1 MQRRDFFR
9 TGAAAGATALTAL
22 TTNAG
27 EAMVIPAARRDHPRQ
42 QGSIR
47 QSVCKWCFRDMSV
60 EELAVAAKTIGIQ
73 SIELLGPEDFPTLK
87 AHGLVCAM
95 ANGPSGINRGWNRV
109 ENHDAFVPAFDQ
121 RIQEVA
127 EAGFPNVITFSG
139 NRDGMGDEQGLEN
152 CVTGLRRILPAAERH
167 GVTVCMELLNS
178 KVDHPD
184 YMCDRTAWGVE
195 LVKRLGSDRFKL
207 LYDIYHMQIMEGDVI
222 RTIRDNHQYIAHYHT
237 AGNPGRNEL
246 DDTQELFYPA
256 IMRAIRDTGFQG
268 FVAQEF
274 IPTRDP
280 ITSLTEAYRTCNV

>member
-27 EAMVIPAARRDHPRQ
+27 EAMAMPAATRDHPRQ

-109 ENHDAFVPAFDQ
+109 ENHDAFVPAFEQ

-178 KVDHPD
+178 KVNHPD